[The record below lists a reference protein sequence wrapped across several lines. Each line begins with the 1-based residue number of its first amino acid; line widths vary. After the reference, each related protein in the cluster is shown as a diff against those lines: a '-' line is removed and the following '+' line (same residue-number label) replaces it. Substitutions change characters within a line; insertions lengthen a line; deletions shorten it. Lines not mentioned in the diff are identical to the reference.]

1 MFLPAAESNLRKYE
15 EHEFTFKGLRHYE
28 GARDGEIY
36 DMENITLDAYP
47 SLAVRKPRQKLDF
60 DIEGDV
66 YGIGSADKL
75 FWCSGTG
82 GNKAAAEQSFA
93 SGENTNSVLASETG
107 DQSTNGALE
116 GGDTSSTASGPPSPQ
131 GEGLNVWFY
140 YNGVAKFPV
149 SVRNKEFAVINKY
162 VCIFP
167 DKKYY
172 SLWDG
177 EEKEVYESLEKLQE
191 ATVTDESLKD
201 GDVYAVGSE
210 KPYAYFQFNSQGKWD
225 TKATT
230 KNHAIQ
236 SRWVYLMDS
245 WGELSYSVKV
255 KAGEYGSQR
264 KAFMSGKRTFDKE
277 ERNYIA
283 FYANDKG
290 SIPWLR
296 PGDSVKITTVDKS
309 ENVKTYYSKLYGKEY
324 VKEFSLGYDYLFY
337 YFDAEINVSETNCN
351 SVSIERVIPDLK
363 HCFCHDNRLWGCDK
377 DKICASKL
385 GDPFNFS
392 DYSTLADAS
401 WTVAILSTEPFTGGI
416 SYNGYPTFFKED
428 RIIRVS
434 GNYPS
439 QYSTFET
446 ADVPGVMKGSE
457 KSLAIANGYLY
468 YLSPDGVCAY
478 SGSYPSVI
486 SEALG
491 ESLSDGI
498 SGAGSDKY
506 YIEASTE
513 GDSASGKAVYVYDT
527 SVRAWTKEESIGALG
542 FTDIG
547 RDLYALTEDGIY
559 LLDSI
564 KDKGEAEEDIASFL
578 EFAPIYDGHLKKK
591 GLSKLHLSLKVET
604 GTTVNILI
612 SYDDE
617 GYEKVITISPT
628 MRRNVNIPLTI
639 KRCGYYQ
646 IKIVAK
652 GGYTL
657 YGIGRERYFGSDM

>member
-1 MFLPAAESNLRKYE
+1 M
-15 EHEFTFKGLRHYE
+15 
-28 GARDGEIY
+28 
-36 DMENITLDAYP
+36 
-47 SLAVRKPRQKLDF
+47 
-60 DIEGDV
+60 
-66 YGIGSADKL
+66 
-75 FWCSGTG
+75 
-82 GNKAAAEQSFA
+82 
-93 SGENTNSVLASETG
+93 
-107 DQSTNGALE
+107 
-116 GGDTSSTASGPPSPQ
+116 
-131 GEGLNVWFY
+131 
-140 YNGVAKFPV
+140 
-149 SVRNKEFAVINKY
+149 
-162 VCIFP
+162 
-167 DKKYY
+167 
-172 SLWDG
+172 
-177 EEKEVYESLEKLQE
+177 
-191 ATVTDESLKD
+191 
-201 GDVYAVGSE
+201 
-210 KPYAYFQFNSQGKWD
+210 
-225 TKATT
+225 
-230 KNHAIQ
+230 
-236 SRWVYLMDS
+236 
-245 WGELSYSVKV
+245 
-255 KAGEYGSQR
+255 
-264 KAFMSGKRTFDKE
+264 
-277 ERNYIA
+277 
-283 FYANDKG
+283 
-290 SIPWLR
+290 
-296 PGDSVKITTVDKS
+296 
-309 ENVKTYYSKLYGKEY
+309 
-324 VKEFSLGYDYLFY
+324 
-337 YFDAEINVSETNCN
+337 
-351 SVSIERVIPDLK
+351 
-363 HCFCHDNRLWGCDK
+363 
-377 DKICASKL
+377 
-385 GDPFNFS
+385 
-392 DYSTLADAS
+392 
-401 WTVAILSTEPFTGGI
+401 
-416 SYNGYPTFFKED
+416 
-428 RIIRVS
+428 S

-604 GTTVNILI
+604 GTTVKILI

-617 GYEKVITISPT
+617 GYEKVMTISPT